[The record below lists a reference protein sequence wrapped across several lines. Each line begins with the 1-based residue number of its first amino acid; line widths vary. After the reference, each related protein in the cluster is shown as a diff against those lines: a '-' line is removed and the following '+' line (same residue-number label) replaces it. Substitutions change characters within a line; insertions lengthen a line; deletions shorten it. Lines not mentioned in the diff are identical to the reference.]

1 MRERLER
8 AVELAIEAGRII
20 ASRYEQ
26 SFAIETKSSA
36 IDLVTEVDLA
46 SEATIKDGIA
56 RTHPADGVLAE
67 ESGTDREGAGVRWIV
82 DPLDGTTNF
91 AHGFPYFSV
100 SIAVAEGDEV
110 GAGVVHDPLRGES
123 FCALASQGA
132 WLRRADGTT
141 RPLRVAAVTDLQRA
155 LVATGF
161 GYDRATAARNN
172 LPELNRVLPRVQGI
186 RRGGSA
192 ALDLANVAAGRLDGY
207 WELALNPWDWAAG
220 WCLVRE
226 AGGIATT
233 LEGGPFALDAA
244 SMCAAGPG
252 LHATL
257 REVIT
262 GP

>member
-1 MRERLER
+1 MRERLDH
-8 AVELAIEAGRII
+8 AIAIAIEAGRLI

-26 SFAIETKSSA
+26 SFSIETKSSA
-36 IDLVTEVDLA
+36 VDLVTEVDLQ
-46 SEATIKDGIA
+46 SEAAIKDAIA
-56 RTHPADGVLAE
+56 RRYPTDGVLAE
-67 ESGTDREGAGVRWIV
+67 ESGGAREGTGVRWIV

-91 AHGFPYFSV
+91 AHGFAYFSV

-123 FCALASQGA
+123 FCALAGEGA

-141 RPLRVAAVTDLQRA
+141 RPLHVTAIADLQRA

-172 LPELNRVLPRVQGI
+172 LPEFNRVLPRVQGI

-207 WELALNPWDWAAG
+207 WELALNPWDWGAG

-226 AGGIATT
+226 AGGVTTT
-233 LEGGPFALDAA
+233 LDGRPFTLDAD
-244 SMCAAGPG
+244 SMCAAGPK
-252 LHATL
+252 LHPAF
-257 REVIT
+257 REVIV